1 LAEKNALGLIE
12 TVGMVAAL
20 EAADAAVKAA
30 NVRLAGYELT
40 RGGGLVTVKLEG
52 DVGAVNAAVAAGVEA
67 ARRVNKVYSSHVI
80 PRPHDGV
87 LPIIDSAET
96 VGGGKNKAAAGPSK
110 AEEPGAQTAEDA
122 KPPEAETAGAEAEEA
137 VPDAKAEG
145 DLPGA
150 ETEEALPAS
159 DAAEAVPASEAEEAV
174 PAEVE
179 EALPDGAAEAE
190 EPTVPAEAPAPV
202 KTEPTC
208 NLCHD
213 INCPREKGDLKM
225 KCIHYFE

>member
-137 VPDAKAEG
+137 VPDAKAE
-145 DLPGA
+145 
-150 ETEEALPAS
+150 
-159 DAAEAVPASEAEEAV
+159 EAV